1 MKWAGQLGPPHPP
14 GEAVWEMEAGGPKT
28 QYPTAGTRNRSFWSL
43 PGGAL
48 GEEDE
53 GEARE
58 SAGNRLR
65 LLGG

>member
-1 MKWAGQLGPPHPP
+1 MKRVGQLGLPHPP
-14 GEAVWEMEAGGPKT
+14 GEAVWKMEAGGPKT
-28 QYPTAGTRNRSFWSL
+28 RYLTAETRNRSFWSL

-58 SAGNRLR
+58 SAGSRLR
-65 LLGG
+65 PLGG